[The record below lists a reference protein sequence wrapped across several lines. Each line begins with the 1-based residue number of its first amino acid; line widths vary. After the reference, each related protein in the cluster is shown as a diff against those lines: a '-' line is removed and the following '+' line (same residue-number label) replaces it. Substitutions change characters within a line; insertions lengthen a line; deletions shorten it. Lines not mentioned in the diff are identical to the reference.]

1 MSPTNLEQ
9 SETANNRS
17 FKNSGSS
24 RKFENKGSKIKF
36 ENSRPV
42 EISHLGQLTRKIVRL
57 KSLKMSRNTKTGR
70 GG

>member
-17 FKNSGSS
+17 FKKSGSS
-24 RKFENKGSKIKF
+24 RKLENKGSKIKF

-42 EISHLGQLTRKIVRL
+42 EISHLG
-57 KSLKMSRNTKTGR
+57 
-70 GG
+70 

>member
-17 FKNSGSS
+17 FKRSGSS
-24 RKFENKGSKIKF
+24 RKLENKGSKTKF

-42 EISHLGQLTRKIVRL
+42 EISHLG
-57 KSLKMSRNTKTGR
+57 
-70 GG
+70 